1 MILSRRSFL
10 KVAGLTTVAV
20 AGASMFTGCT
30 AAVTT
35 PIEYVAAHGLENDD
49 DFKKLLETLNKNL
62 STKSVLG
69 GSDLHKDGK
78 KNQEYITNLLGGL
91 SISIKALKD
100 VKVESAELS
109 EKKNEDGKVTGFYI
123 KAVLTKQQS

>member
-30 AAVTT
+30 VAVTT
-35 PIEYVAAHGLENDD
+35 PIEYVAARGLENDD
-49 DFKKLLETLNKNL
+49 DFKKLLEALNKNL
-62 STKSVLG
+62 AVKSVLG
-69 GSDLHKDGK
+69 SSDLHKDGEKNK
-78 KNQEYITNLLGGL
+78 KDVTKLLNGL
-91 SISIKALKD
+91 SISIKELKN
-100 VKVESAELS
+100 VEVESAELS